1 MWEETQED
9 PGTSAD
15 HSEGLAYGL
24 ASSCGENV
32 FFSFSTELENQ

>member
-9 PGTSAD
+9 AGTSAD

-24 ASSCGENV
+24 ASSCGETV
-32 FFSFSTELENQ
+32 FFTFSTELEN